1 MAPGSTATQ
10 GQVLWT
16 IDAHPTVL
24 LYGEGSLYRPLSS
37 GVSDGADVQLL
48 ETALRSLGYDDGGA
62 MTVDDHFDSATK
74 AAVEAWQTALGV
86 TANGTV
92 NISDVVFSPGAVR
105 VIGAPADV
113 GDIVT
118 GATGIL
124 TVTGT
129 DPVALV
135 TAPEQGAG
143 SVQVGQKVS
152 ISIGMQPPTPGT
164 VAIVSRNATWSGTT
178 DSVATVQVAVTFDQP
193 DQVGTLVDGTAVT
206 ATVDVKSGAHD
217 GVAVPIAAL
226 HADGDTASAV
236 SLVTNL
242 GTTREVQV
250 HVGTSGDGYVEVSAP
265 DLHEGDRVRL
275 G

>member
-1 MAPGSTATQ
+1 VSQ

-24 LYGEGSLYRPLSS
+24 MYGEGSLYRPLSA
-37 GVSDGADVQLL
+37 GVSDGADVALL
-48 ETALRSLGYDDGGA
+48 ETALASSGYDDGGA
-62 MTVDDHFDSATK
+62 MTVDDHFDAATK
-74 AAVEAWQTALGV
+74 AAVEAWQTSLGV

-118 GATGIL
+118 GATGLL

-143 SVQVGQKVS
+143 SVQVGQKVA
-152 ISIGMQPPTPGT
+152 ITVGTQPTTPGT
-164 VAIVSRNATWSGTT
+164 VAIVSRNVTWSGAT

-193 DQVGTLVDGTAVT
+193 DQVGSLVDGTAVT

-217 GVAVPIAAL
+217 GLSVPLAAL
-226 HADGDTASAV
+226 HAHGDDASAV
-236 SLVTNL
+236 SMVTTT
-242 GTTREVQV
+242 GATREVEV
-250 HVGTSGDGYVEVSAP
+250 RVGTSGDGFVEVSSP